1 MKPLEDKTVVVPE
14 EASLQCTISPGDP
27 EARITWSKDDK
38 EIKGKDDRVVSTY
51 VDSKATLT
59 FKNVNLK
66 DAARYRVEAS
76 NKMGRVE
83 TECRLTVH
91 SKSIL
96 ICNISTF
103 HVLINWLQTVFT
115 MLKSYHFKIHL
126 FSILVAPKITHDDKL
141 GEPQKLK
148 AGGILSLYAN
158 IEGVPTPKVW
168 WYRNGEPIKSIN
180 GTSIDTKD
188 TFTSLS
194 VKGSTGKDSG
204 KYKLVAENVAGKDE
218 KEFDVTVK
226 GIFLMDHIL
235 IVDTMLIMRVTLNTS
250 FGKNPYV
257 DCLNTR
263 LSLFQRKL
271 PGNNLS

>member
-1 MKPLEDKTVVVPE
+1 M
-14 EASLQCTISPGDP
+14 
-27 EARITWSKDDK
+27 
-38 EIKGKDDRVVSTY
+38 STY
-51 VDSKATLT
+51 IDSKATLT

-66 DAARYRVEAS
+66 DAARYSVEAS

-91 SKSIL
+91 SKSITTFD
-96 ICNISTF
+96 ISTS
-103 HVLINWLQTVFT
+103 HVIIDWLQNIF
-115 MLKSYHFKIHL
+115 MALKSYRFVIQ
-126 FSILVAPKITHDDKL
+126 FSNSVAPKITHDDKL
-141 GEPQKLK
+141 SESQKLK

-158 IEGVPTPKVW
+158 IEGVPTPKVS

-226 GIFLMDHIL
+226 GIILMSNIV
-235 IVDTMLIMRVTLNTS
+235 IVDTMLIMWVTLNT
-250 FGKNPYV
+250 FFEKNLYV
-257 DCLNTR
+257 TCLNTR
-263 LSLFQRKL
+263 LLLLQRKSL
-271 PGNNLS
+271 DNILS